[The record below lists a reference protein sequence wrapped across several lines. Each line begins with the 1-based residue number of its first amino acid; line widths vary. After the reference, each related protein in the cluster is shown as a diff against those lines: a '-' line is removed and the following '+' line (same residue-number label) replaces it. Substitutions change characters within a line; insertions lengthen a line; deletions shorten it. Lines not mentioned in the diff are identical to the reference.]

1 MKRQGWAAAG
11 GVAALLALVAAA
23 SRTQLFHESEPPL
36 TAGLSH
42 LLVDFT
48 LYLFVALEVLVGVI
62 VIWVLWPRD
71 EYGMPTIK
79 RPPWWHLLL
88 QYAML
93 ALVFGIGVL
102 IAVRLRRR
110 FFESQAPGANTA
122 GRAQN
127 SVVNGVTAPNTPPGF
142 DWLAAGLVVLLLAA
156 IGLVVWRRWRRH
168 RVIRRQEREVQMAL
182 AEVVAEAL
190 DDLRTDADPRRA
202 VIQAYARM
210 ERALAAHQ
218 VARQHHETPVE
229 YLTRVLA
236 GLEIREAAVRR
247 LTELYEFARF
257 SQHPVPESMR
267 ADALEAL
274 AAIREDLL
282 APRPEPAL
290 VGQPVAT

>member
-1 MKRQGWAAAG
+1 MKRRGWAAAA

-23 SRTQLFHESEPPL
+23 SRTQLFHESEPPV

-42 LLVDFT
+42 LLVDFS
-48 LYLFVALEVLVGVI
+48 LYLFVVLEVLVGVV

-71 EYGMPTIK
+71 EYAMPTIK

-88 QYAML
+88 RYAML

-102 IAVRLRRR
+102 LAVRLRRR
-110 FFESQAPGANTA
+110 FFEGHTPGANTA
-122 GRAQN
+122 GAAQN
-127 SVVNGVTAPNTPPGF
+127 TLVNNVTAPNTPPGF

-156 IGLVVWRRWRRH
+156 IGLVAWQRMRRRRA
-168 RVIRRQEREVQMAL
+168 RRRQEREVQMAL
-182 AEVVAEAL
+182 AGVVEEAL

-218 VARQHHETPVE
+218 VARRRHETPIE

-236 GLEIREAAVRR
+236 GLEIRETAVRR

-274 AAIREDLL
+274 AAIRDDLL

-290 VGQPVAT
+290 AGQPVAT